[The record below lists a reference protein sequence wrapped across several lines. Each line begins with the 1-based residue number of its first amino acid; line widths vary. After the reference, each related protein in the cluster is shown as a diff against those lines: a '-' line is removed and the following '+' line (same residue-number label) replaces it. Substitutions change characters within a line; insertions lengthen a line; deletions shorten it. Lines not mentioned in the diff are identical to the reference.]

1 MTSVGHIAAS
11 RVQPGTV
18 AALVH
23 RISGLVLAI
32 FLPLH
37 FLSLG
42 LALEAERFAGFVAW
56 TEQPLVKV
64 SETLLV
70 AALAVHFAGGLRLL
84 AVEFLGAT
92 RAQGF
97 WIALAFAFGAGFGLL
112 FAMTALG

>member
-1 MTSVGHIAAS
+1 MTNVSLIRPS
-11 RVQPGTV
+11 RAHPGYA

-23 RISGLVLAI
+23 RISGLALAV

-42 LALEAERFAGFVAW
+42 LALEAESFSGFVAW
-56 TEQPLVKV
+56 TDQPLVKA

-84 AVEFLGAT
+84 AVELLGAT
-92 RAQGF
+92 RSQSF
-97 WIALAFAFGAGFGLL
+97 WIAAAFAFGTGFGLL
-112 FAMTALG
+112 FAMQAFG